1 VKAGGSEMTTRIVS
15 TVERL
20 LVRTWNLFHGNTQPP
35 GRKAFLEEMVEL
47 ASADRPA
54 VVCLQEVPVWA
65 LGHLEDWSGM
75 PAVVAVAQRPHV
87 GPFPSTPEIG
97 RLLTELHQGLLRS
110 AFTGQANA
118 ILLGSG
124 LQVREHRHVIL
135 NPFRFRRAQA
145 RRLELGT
152 LERLAWS
159 KERRVCHA
167 VRLRRGDETLVVGNL
182 HATGLPDKRVPDAEL
197 LRAAVFV
204 DGIAKPGE
212 PVLLCGDF
220 NVSVAN
226 SRTLADLKAPEWGL
240 RGPTPTG
247 IDHILV
253 RGLDASPALRW
264 PVERRLHEG
273 RLLSDHAPVERE
285 VT

>member
-1 VKAGGSEMTTRIVS
+1 M
-15 TVERL
+15 
-20 LVRTWNLFHGNTQPP
+20 VR
-35 GRKAFLEEMVEL
+35 L

-54 VVCLQEVPVWA
+54 VLCLQEVPAWA
-65 LGHLEDWSGM
+65 LGRLDDWSGM
-75 PAVVAVAQRPHV
+75 PAIGAVAQRPSV
-87 GPFPSTPEIG
+87 GPFPSTAEVG
-97 RLLTELHQGLLRS
+97 RVLTEVHHGLLRS

-118 ILLGSG
+118 ILLGSD

-145 RRLELGT
+145 RRLGLGT
-152 LERLAWS
+152 VERLAWS

-167 VRLRRGDETLVVGNL
+167 VRVQRGNKTLVVGNL
-182 HATGLPDKRVPDAEL
+182 HATGFADKRVPDAEL

-204 DGIAKPGE
+204 DGMAKPGE

-220 NVSVAN
+220 NVSAHN
-226 SRTLADLKAPEWGL
+226 SRTLADLTAAEWGFG
-240 RGPTPTG
+240 GPTPGG

-253 RGLDASPALRW
+253 RGLDASPAVRW
-264 PVERRLHEG
+264 PVERHLYEG

>member
-1 VKAGGSEMTTRIVS
+1 MTTRIGS

-35 GRKAFLEEMVEL
+35 GRKAFLMEMVRL
-47 ASADRPA
+47 ASADSPA

-65 LGHLEDWSGM
+65 LALLDDWSGM
-75 PAVVAVAQRPHV
+75 SAVGAVAQRPTI
-87 GPFPSTPEIG
+87 GPFPSTAEVG
-97 RLLTELHQGLLRS
+97 RVLTELHHGLLRS

-118 ILLGSG
+118 ILLASD
-124 LQVREHRHVIL
+124 LRIEEHRQVIL
-135 NPFRFRRAQA
+135 NSFRFRRAQA
-145 RRLELGT
+145 RRLGRGLV
-152 LERLAWS
+152 ERLAWG
-159 KERRVCHA
+159 KERRVCHV
-167 VRLRRGDETLVVGNL
+167 VRLQRGDETLIIGNL
-182 HATGLPDKRVPDAEL
+182 HATGFADKRVPDAEL

-204 DGIAKPGE
+204 DGMARPGE

-220 NVSVAN
+220 NLSVGN
-226 SRTLADLKAPEWGL
+226 SRTLADLTGAEWGFD
-240 RGPTPTG
+240 GPTPTG

-253 RGLDASPALRW
+253 RGLDASPPVRW
-264 PVERRLHEG
+264 PDERRLHEG